1 MTLVVLSKHILNLL
15 WYPPCVSMVTGLCA
29 EWSAVSILAGAR
41 NFSPLQN
48 VHTSSGSPSLLFN
61 GYLGFFLGHK
71 QLGCEAG
78 HLTPPGAEVNEWNS
92 PYMPYWHTEGQLYC
106 MHHV

>member
-15 WYPPCVSMVTGLCA
+15 WYPPCVSMVTGLCV
-29 EWSAVSILAGAR
+29 EWSGVSILAGAR

-61 GYLGFFLGHK
+61 GYLDFFLRA
-71 QLGCEAG
+71 QAAG
-78 HLTPPGAEVNEWNS
+78 
-92 PYMPYWHTEGQLYC
+92 M
-106 MHHV
+106 